1 MVGKNNSYLRESKS
15 NDHFKR
21 FSLRKLNIGVVSV
34 AIAAGFYFGN
44 GATAQAATTT
54 AQAATTETSTAIT
67 NEQVEHQDSN
77 TISNSNPAINSGT
90 APDSKA
96 ITASASADSGQPMFD
111 LVTVPTESNTVPTE
125 SNTVPTESNND
136 QKPQSNVDLS
146 LWKWQTADST
156 KGYNGIKLTGYTGA
170 VDENATIYVP
180 NNVDFIKAGKI
191 KAGQSVY
198 LGDLSNIRNCRRLI
212 IDNHDGGKVIFVRN
226 PTGSIPTFTS
236 ETLEYIDVSGA
247 DTHLLT
253 DMSKMFFDAPNLKR
267 IVGLENFDTSHVQSF
282 ELMFGWDPQLMD
294 IGDLSKWDV
303 SKVENFN
310 EMFQLD
316 KNLTNIGNLD
326 NWDVSKA
333 KSFENMFMGT
343 EKLKSIGSLKD
354 WQVKNVTDMP
364 GMFLLSSIVGV
375 DMSNWDV
382 SSLKDVSYM
391 FAYNY
396 NPRFTN
402 LELPNFSKAKLENW
416 LQAFLDDNYL
426 ENINISGWDFVDD
439 LNYNKEVHDAADG
452 ADNLF
457 DKWLS
462 TSGVNGL
469 TVNTIGAKW
478 PSDLDLMPENSDFD
492 YNPQYGVTGNGISR
506 LIDFE
511 GADKYIDDIKY
522 SEKPTPLVV
531 LTDNQTL
538 LGYNKQRSESNR
550 PNEITL
556 VNKNSKVIGQ
566 YQMPIFYTSIDDIK
580 KQISQYEDEFTQN
593 YRKQNNDPKATFTFT
608 LVDPETHQ
616 ELTEKNLTPAQL
628 VMATYLVRQ
637 NAKATVT
644 YIDQTTGK
652 TLTVKTLKGHTL
664 EDTGYNT
671 ASDIEHYVDNGY
683 ALVGDT
689 SKGAKIIF
697 DDDDAADQA
706 YTVTL
711 KHGTVTVTP
720 SDNVTE
726 GNPINKDANG
736 AKWPAG
742 ATKSVL
748 QHDVKRNVTYV
759 IANGKQT
766 APASVNDSLHYEA
779 AATVDKVTGQVV
791 KTVWSNAQ
799 DFKDVATPAVKGYT
813 ADKQNVS
820 DKNIAHDHADIKHYV
835 DNGYALVGDTSKGAK
850 IIFDDDDAAD
860 QAYTVTLKHGTV
872 TVTPGDPKMPA
883 DVLPDNPGKKYPSG
897 VAKDDLNK
905 TVKRTINI
913 TTPDG
918 KTQTAEFTR
927 SATVDEVTDEV
938 TYGPWSK
945 NVVLES
951 VDVPNIPGYVPS
963 ASVPEIT
970 VTPNDQDMTINITY
984 KKLDSGKAADQ
995 GGNASNGGS
1004 TTGQSAQNGHSG
1016 QTQNNAGAQQ
1026 LPQTG
1031 NANNEKGALGLAGA
1045 MFAAGLGLGFGSKK
1059 KCHED

>member
-1 MVGKNNSYLRESKS
+1 MSESKHSRECFNNMVGKNNSYLRESKS

-44 GATAQAATTT
+44 GATAQA
-54 AQAATTETSTAIT
+54 ETSTTIQ
-67 NEQVEHQDSN
+67 NQQGSN
-77 TISNSNPAINSGT
+77 TNVSASNGNSAISGT
-90 APDSKA
+90 TPAPA
-96 ITASASADSGQPMFD
+96 TAS
-111 LVTVPTESNTVPTE
+111 VPETPDYSEIKNE
-125 SNTVPTESNND
+125 

-198 LGDLSNIRNCRRLI
+198 LDDLSDIRNCRRLI

-226 PTGSIPTFTS
+226 PTGSIPTFIS
-236 ETLEYIDVSGA
+236 EYLEYIDVSGA

-326 NWDVSKA
+326 NWDVSQA

-439 LNYNKEVHDAADG
+439 LNYNKELHDAADG

-556 VNKNSKVIGQ
+556 VDKNGKVIEQ
-566 YQMPIFYTSIDDIK
+566 YQMPIFYTSIAQIK

-593 YRKQNNDPKATFTFT
+593 YPKATFTFT

-616 ELTEKNLTPAQL
+616 ELTEKQIENLTPAQL

-637 NAKATVT
+637 NAKATVDKSQLQKD
-644 YIDQTTGK
+644 IDQGTQIKKNDKYRNADVYQQKALDDAIKNGQDVLNDPKADQKKVDNADKAITDALNG
-652 TLTVKTLKGHTL
+652 LKGQPTDKSQL
-664 EDTGYNT
+664 QKGKDDNNKGDQPTNPT
-671 ASDIEHYVDNGY
+671 TPTKPDDNKSNKPVTPTNPAKPDNGNK
-683 ALVGDT
+683 GTDT
-689 SKGAKIIF
+689 P
-697 DDDDAADQA
+697 
-706 YTVTL
+706 
-711 KHGTVTVTP
+711 VTP
-720 SDNVTE
+720 SKPTDNKGDQPTTPTIPAQPDH
-726 GNPINKDANG
+726 GNASISGQAGHK
-736 AKWPAG
+736 PA
-742 ATKSVL
+742 TS
-748 QHDVKRNVTYV
+748 
-759 IANGKQT
+759 
-766 APASVNDSLHYEA
+766 
-779 AATVDKVTGQVV
+779 
-791 KTVWSNAQ
+791 
-799 DFKDVATPAVKGYT
+799 
-813 ADKQNVS
+813 
-820 DKNIAHDHADIKHYV
+820 
-835 DNGYALVGDTSKGAK
+835 DNGTQNGNNNG
-850 IIFDDDDAAD
+850 INN
-860 QAYTVTLKHGTV
+860 GTQN
-872 TVTPGDPKMPA
+872 G
-883 DVLPDNPGKKYPSG
+883 NG
-897 VAKDDLNK
+897 NK
-905 TVKRTINI
+905 TVNTN
-913 TTPDG
+913 
-918 KTQTAEFTR
+918 
-927 SATVDEVTDEV
+927 VTDNGNGDKTVNTNV
-938 TYGPWSK
+938 TDNGNGDK
-945 NVVLES
+945 TVNTNVT
-951 VDVPNIPGYVPS
+951 DNGNGNK
-963 ASVPEIT
+963 T
-970 VTPNDQDMTINITY
+970 VNTNVTNN
-984 KKLDSGKAADQ
+984 
-995 GGNASNGGS
+995 GNGDNS
-1004 TTGQSAQNGHSG
+1004 
-1016 QTQNNAGAQQ
+1016 QNNKQA

-1031 NANNEKGALGLAGA
+1031 NTKNDAAVAGLGLAGLLA
-1045 MFAAGLGLGFGSKK
+1045 MLGLGGLKK
-1059 KCHED
+1059 KRN

>member
-44 GATAQAATTT
+44 GATAQAATT
-54 AQAATTETSTAIT
+54 ETSTAIKT
-67 NEQVEHQDSN
+67 EQVEQQHSNTTEQVEQQHSN
-77 TISNSNPAINSGT
+77 TIVAATASASNSKSAIQNGT
-90 APDSKA
+90 DSDSKA
-96 ITASASADSGQPMFD
+96 ITASASADSGLPIFD
-111 LVTVPTESNTVPTE
+111 LVTLPTES
-125 SNTVPTESNND
+125 SNN

-156 KGYNGIKLTGYTGA
+156 KGYNGIKLTGYTGD
-170 VDENATIYVP
+170 VDETATIYVP

-198 LGDLSNIRNCRRLI
+198 LGDLSDIKNCRRLI
-212 IDNHDGGKVIFVRN
+212 IDNHDGGKVTFVRN

-253 DMSKMFFDAPNLKR
+253 DMSRMFYESPNLKR

-282 ELMFGWDPQLMD
+282 ELMFGLNPQLMD

-310 EMFQLD
+310 EMFQWD

-326 NWDVSKA
+326 NWDVSQA
-333 KSFENMFMGT
+333 KSFEMMFMGT
-343 EKLKSIGSLKD
+343 KKLESIGSLKD

-382 SSLKDVSYM
+382 SSLRDVSYM

-439 LNYNKEVHDAADG
+439 LNYNKYFHDAGDE

-492 YNPQYGVTGNGISR
+492 YNPKYGVTENNGINRAIS
-506 LIDFE
+506 FE
-511 GADKYIDDIKY
+511 GEGDGEYIKDIKY

-616 ELTEKNLTPAQL
+616 ELTKKQIENLTPAQL

-671 ASDIEHYVDNGY
+671 ASDI
-683 ALVGDT
+683 
-689 SKGAKIIF
+689 
-697 DDDDAADQA
+697 
-706 YTVTL
+706 
-711 KHGTVTVTP
+711 
-720 SDNVTE
+720 
-726 GNPINKDANG
+726 
-736 AKWPAG
+736 
-742 ATKSVL
+742 
-748 QHDVKRNVTYV
+748 
-759 IANGKQT
+759 
-766 APASVNDSLHYEA
+766 
-779 AATVDKVTGQVV
+779 
-791 KTVWSNAQ
+791 
-799 DFKDVATPAVKGYT
+799 
-813 ADKQNVS
+813 
-820 DKNIAHDHADIKHYV
+820 KHYV
-835 DNGYALVGDTSKGAK
+835 DNGYVLVSDSTSGAE
-850 IIFDDDDAAD
+850 IVFDNDDAKD
-860 QAYTVTLKHGTV
+860 QTFEVRLKHGTI
-872 TVTPGDPKMPA
+872 TVTPDDPKMPA

-905 TVKRTINI
+905 TVKQTINI

-918 KTQTAEFTR
+918 KTQTITQKAEFTR
-927 SATVDEVTDEV
+927 SATVDEVTDAV

-1059 KCHED
+1059 KCHEDQMKQ

>member
-1 MVGKNNSYLRESKS
+1 M
-15 NDHFKR
+15 
-21 FSLRKLNIGVVSV
+21 NIGVVSV

-44 GATAQAATTT
+44 GATAQAATT
-54 AQAATTETSTAIT
+54 ETSTAIKT
-67 NEQVEHQDSN
+67 EQVEQQHSN
-77 TISNSNPAINSGT
+77 TIVAATASASNSKSAIQNGT
-90 APDSKA
+90 DSDSKA
-96 ITASASADSGQPMFD
+96 ITASASADSGLPIFD
-111 LVTVPTESNTVPTE
+111 LVTLPTES
-125 SNTVPTESNND
+125 SNN

-156 KGYNGIKLTGYTGA
+156 KGYNGIKLTGYTGD
-170 VDENATIYVP
+170 VDETATIYVP

-198 LGDLSNIRNCRRLI
+198 LGDLSDIKNCRRLI
-212 IDNHDGGKVIFVRN
+212 IDNHDGGKVTFVRN

-253 DMSKMFFDAPNLKR
+253 DMSRMFYESPNLKR

-282 ELMFGWDPQLMD
+282 ELMFGLNPQLMD

-310 EMFQLD
+310 EMFQWD

-326 NWDVSKA
+326 NWDVSQA
-333 KSFENMFMGT
+333 KSFEMMFMGT
-343 EKLKSIGSLKD
+343 KKLESIGSLKD

-382 SSLKDVSYM
+382 SSLRDVSYM

-439 LNYNKEVHDAADG
+439 LNYNKYFHDAGDE

-492 YNPQYGVTGNGISR
+492 YNPKYGVTENNGINRAIS
-506 LIDFE
+506 FE
-511 GADKYIDDIKY
+511 GEGDGEYIKDIKY

-616 ELTEKNLTPAQL
+616 ELTKKQIENLTPAQL

-637 NAKATVT
+637 NAKATVDKSQLQKD
-644 YIDQTTGK
+644 IDQGTQIK
-652 TLTVKTLKGHTL
+652 QNDKYRNADADQQK
-664 EDTGYNT
+664 
-671 ASDIEHYVDNGY
+671 
-683 ALVGDT
+683 AL
-689 SKGAKIIF
+689 
-697 DDDDAADQA
+697 DDAIKNGQDVLNDPKADQA
-706 YTVTL
+706 AI
-711 KHGTVTVTP
+711 
-720 SDNVTE
+720 D
-726 GNPINKDANG
+726 
-736 AKWPAG
+736 
-742 ATKSVL
+742 
-748 QHDVKRNVTYV
+748 
-759 IANGKQT
+759 
-766 APASVNDSLHYEA
+766 EA
-779 AATVDKVTGQVV
+779 
-791 KTVWSNAQ
+791 
-799 DFKDVATPAVKGYT
+799 
-813 ADKQNVS
+813 
-820 DKNIAHDHADIKHYV
+820 
-835 DNGYALVGDTSKGAK
+835 
-850 IIFDDDDAAD
+850 
-860 QAYTVTLKHGTV
+860 
-872 TVTPGDPKMPA
+872 
-883 DVLPDNPGKKYPSG
+883 
-897 VAKDDLNK
+897 VAK
-905 TVKRTINI
+905 
-913 TTPDG
+913 
-918 KTQTAEFTR
+918 
-927 SATVDEVTDEV
+927 
-938 TYGPWSK
+938 
-945 NVVLES
+945 LEQAMEA
-951 VDVPNIPGYVPS
+951 IQ
-963 ASVPEIT
+963 AR
-970 VTPNDQDMTINITY
+970 
-984 KKLDSGKAADQ
+984 
-995 GGNASNGGS
+995 
-1004 TTGQSAQNGHSG
+1004 
-1016 QTQNNAGAQQ
+1016 NAGAADNGGNNQSGNSQNAAIAANGENNTLAVGQEQNSQSNADNQQ
-1026 LPQTG
+1026 NGQPNAKTLPQTG
-1031 NANNEKGALGLAGA
+1031 NQEGAWRTVLTGLIATILGSLGL
-1045 MFAAGLGLGFGSKK
+1045 MLGKK
-1059 KCHED
+1059 KGQDDEEKN

>member
-44 GATAQAATTT
+44 GATAQAATP
-54 AQAATTETSTAIT
+54 EMSTASET
-67 NEQVEHQDSN
+67 KQVEQQKSN
-77 TISNSNPAINSGT
+77 TPDSDSASNSKSAIQSGT
-90 APDSKA
+90 DSDSKA
-96 ITASASADSGQPMFD
+96 ITGADSGQLE
-111 LVTVPTESNTVPTE
+111 LVTVPTES
-125 SNTVPTESNND
+125 
-136 QKPQSNVDLS
+136 QKTQSNVDLS

-198 LGDLSNIRNCRRLI
+198 LDDLSDIRNCRRLI

-226 PTGSIPTFTS
+226 PTGSIPTFIS
-236 ETLEYIDVSGA
+236 EYLEYIDVSGA

-303 SKVENFN
+303 SQVENFN
-310 EMFQLD
+310 EMFQVD

-326 NWDVSKA
+326 NWDVSQA

-439 LNYNKEVHDAADG
+439 LNYNKYFHDAADG

-556 VNKNSKVIGQ
+556 VDKNRKVIGQ
-566 YQMPIFYTSIDDIK
+566 YQMPIFYTSIDHIK
-580 KQISQYEDEFTQN
+580 KQISQYKDEFTQN

-608 LVDPETHQ
+608 LVDPKTHQ
-616 ELTEKNLTPAQL
+616 ELTEKQIENLTPAQL

-652 TLTVKTLKGHTL
+652 TLTVKTLKGYTL

-671 ASDIEHYVDNGY
+671 ASDIKNYVDNGY
-683 ALVGDT
+683 DLVSDT
-689 SKGAKIIF
+689 SNGAKIIF

-711 KHGTVTVTP
+711 KHGTITVTP
-720 SDNVTE
+720 
-726 GNPINKDANG
+726 
-736 AKWPAG
+736 
-742 ATKSVL
+742 
-748 QHDVKRNVTYV
+748 
-759 IANGKQT
+759 
-766 APASVNDSLHYEA
+766 
-779 AATVDKVTGQVV
+779 
-791 KTVWSNAQ
+791 
-799 DFKDVATPAVKGYT
+799 
-813 ADKQNVS
+813 
-820 DKNIAHDHADIKHYV
+820 
-835 DNGYALVGDTSKGAK
+835 
-850 IIFDDDDAAD
+850 
-860 QAYTVTLKHGTV
+860 
-872 TVTPGDPKMPA
+872 
-883 DVLPDNPGKKYPSG
+883 
-897 VAKDDLNK
+897 KDDLNK
-905 TVKRTINI
+905 TVKRTIKI

-918 KTQTAEFTR
+918 KTQTITQKAEFTR

-938 TYGPWSK
+938 ISYGNWTLATGSAK
-945 NVVLES
+945 DWGQFNVPQLDGFIS
-951 VDVPNIPGYVPS
+951 YVDGNAAKEVAEENVT
-963 ASVPEIT
+963 ADTADVT
-970 VTPNDQDMTINITY
+970 VEVTY
-984 KKLDSGKAADQ
+984 KNSDNN
-995 GGNASNGGS
+995 GNNTNPGDDGNHNTNPGDNGNHNTNPGDNGNHN
-1004 TTGQSAQNGHSG
+1004 TNPGNNNGINNGTQNGNNNG
-1016 QTQNNAGAQQ
+1016 INNGTQNGNGNKTVNTNVTDNGNGDNSQNNKQA

-1031 NANNEKGALGLAGA
+1031 NTKNDAAVAGLGLAGLLA
-1045 MFAAGLGLGFGSKK
+1045 MLGLGGLKK
-1059 KCHED
+1059 KRN

>member
-1 MVGKNNSYLRESKS
+1 MSESKHLRECFNNMVGKNNSYLRESKS

-44 GATAQAATTT
+44 GATAQAATPETST
-54 AQAATTETSTAIT
+54 VIRTEQRTEQRDPNTNVAATTPA
-67 NEQVEHQDSN
+67 
-77 TISNSNPAINSGT
+77 SNSNPAIKSDTDSG
-90 APDSKA
+90 SK
-96 ITASASADSGQPMFD
+96 SAGADSDQLD
-111 LVTVPTESNTVPTE
+111 VPTES
-125 SNTVPTESNND
+125 
-136 QKPQSNVDLS
+136 QKTQSNVDLS

-170 VDENATIYVP
+170 VDANATIYVP

-191 KAGQSVY
+191 KDGQSVY
-198 LGDLSNIRNCRRLI
+198 LDDLSDIRNCRRLI

-253 DMSKMFFDAPNLKR
+253 DMSRMFYESPNLKR

-282 ELMFGWDPQLMD
+282 ELMFGLAPQLMD

-310 EMFQLD
+310 EMFQWD

-326 NWDVSKA
+326 NWDVSQA
-333 KSFENMFMGT
+333 KSFEMMFRGT
-343 EKLKSIGSLKD
+343 KKLESIGSLKD
-354 WQVKNVTDMP
+354 WQVKNVTDMG

-382 SSLKDVSYM
+382 SSLRNVSYM

-402 LELPNFSKAKLENW
+402 LELPNFSKAKLETW

-439 LNYNKEVHDAADG
+439 LNYNKDFHDAADG

-492 YNPQYGVTGNGISR
+492 YNPQYGVTDNGINRFSSY
-506 LIDFE
+506 E
-511 GADKYIDDIKY
+511 GLEEYTKAIKYIK
-522 SEKPTPLVV
+522 KPTPLVV
-531 LTDNQTL
+531 LTDNQIL

-556 VNKNSKVIGQ
+556 VDKNGKVIGQ

-644 YIDQTTGK
+644 YIDQTTGN
-652 TLTVKTLKGHTL
+652 TLTVKTLNGHTL

-671 ASDIEHYVDNGY
+671 ASDIKKYVDNGY
-683 ALVGDT
+683 DLVNDT
-689 SKGAKIIF
+689 SNGAKIIF

-711 KHGTVTVTP
+711 KHGTITVTP
-720 SDNVTE
+720 D
-726 GNPINKDANG
+726 
-736 AKWPAG
+736 
-742 ATKSVL
+742 
-748 QHDVKRNVTYV
+748 
-759 IANGKQT
+759 
-766 APASVNDSLHYEA
+766 
-779 AATVDKVTGQVV
+779 
-791 KTVWSNAQ
+791 
-799 DFKDVATPAVKGYT
+799 
-813 ADKQNVS
+813 
-820 DKNIAHDHADIKHYV
+820 
-835 DNGYALVGDTSKGAK
+835 
-850 IIFDDDDAAD
+850 
-860 QAYTVTLKHGTV
+860 
-872 TVTPGDPKMPA
+872 DPKMPA

-918 KTQTAEFTR
+918 KTQTITQKAEFTR

-938 TYGPWSK
+938 ISYGNWTLATGSAK
-945 NVVLES
+945 DWGQFNVPQLDGFIS
-951 VDVPNIPGYVPS
+951 YVDGNAAKEVAEENVT
-963 ASVPEIT
+963 ADTADVT
-970 VTPNDQDMTINITY
+970 VEVTY
-984 KKLDSGKAADQ
+984 KNSDNN
-995 GGNASNGGS
+995 GNNTNPGDDGNHNTNPGDNGNHNTNPGNNGNNNGINNG
-1004 TTGQSAQNGHSG
+1004 TQNGNDNKIVNTNVTDNG
-1016 QTQNNAGAQQ
+1016 NGDNGQNNKQA

-1031 NANNEKGALGLAGA
+1031 NTKNDAAVAGLGLAGLLA
-1045 MFAAGLGLGFGSKK
+1045 MFGLGGLKK
-1059 KCHED
+1059 KRN

>member
-1 MVGKNNSYLRESKS
+1 MSECKHLRECFNNMVGKNNSYLRESKS

-44 GATAQAATTT
+44 GATAQAATT
-54 AQAATTETSTAIT
+54 ETSTAIKT
-67 NEQVEHQDSN
+67 EQVEQQHSNTTEQVEQQHSN
-77 TISNSNPAINSGT
+77 TIVAATASASNSKSAIQNGT
-90 APDSKA
+90 DSDSKA
-96 ITASASADSGQPMFD
+96 ITASASADSGLPIFD
-111 LVTVPTESNTVPTE
+111 LVTLPTES
-125 SNTVPTESNND
+125 SNN

-198 LGDLSNIRNCRRLI
+198 LDDLSDIRNCRRLI

-226 PTGSIPTFTS
+226 PTGSIPTFES
-236 ETLEYIDVSGA
+236 EYLEYIDVSGA

-253 DMSKMFFDAPNLKR
+253 DMSRMFYGSPNLKR

-303 SKVENFN
+303 SQVENFN
-310 EMFQLD
+310 EMFQVD

-326 NWDVSKA
+326 NWDVSQA
-333 KSFENMFMGT
+333 KSFESMFMGT

-439 LNYNKEVHDAADG
+439 LNYNKELHDAADG

-556 VNKNSKVIGQ
+556 VDKNRKVIGQ
-566 YQMPIFYTSIDDIK
+566 YQMPIFYTSIDHIK
-580 KQISQYEDEFTQN
+580 KQISQYKDEFTQN

-616 ELTEKNLTPAQL
+616 ELTKRQIENLTPAQL

-637 NAKATVT
+637 NAKATVDKSQLQKD
-644 YIDQTTGK
+644 IDQGTQIKQNDKYRNADADQQKALDDAIKNGQAVLNDPKADQKKVDDADKAITDALNG
-652 TLTVKTLKGHTL
+652 LKGQPTKP
-664 EDTGYNT
+664 
-671 ASDIEHYVDNGY
+671 SKDNSQP
-683 ALVGDT
+683 T
-689 SKGAKIIF
+689 
-697 DDDDAADQA
+697 
-706 YTVTL
+706 
-711 KHGTVTVTP
+711 TP
-720 SDNVTE
+720 T
-726 GNPINKDANG
+726 
-736 AKWPAG
+736 
-742 ATKSVL
+742 
-748 QHDVKRNVTYV
+748 
-759 IANGKQT
+759 
-766 APASVNDSLHYEA
+766 
-779 AATVDKVTGQVV
+779 
-791 KTVWSNAQ
+791 
-799 DFKDVATPAVKGYT
+799 TPAK
-813 ADKQNVS
+813 
-820 DKNIAHDHADIKHYV
+820 
-835 DNGYALVGDTSKGAK
+835 
-850 IIFDDDDAAD
+850 
-860 QAYTVTLKHGTV
+860 
-872 TVTPGDPKMPA
+872 P
-883 DVLPDNPGKKYPSG
+883 
-897 VAKDDLNK
+897 
-905 TVKRTINI
+905 
-913 TTPDG
+913 
-918 KTQTAEFTR
+918 
-927 SATVDEVTDEV
+927 
-938 TYGPWSK
+938 
-945 NVVLES
+945 
-951 VDVPNIPGYVPS
+951 
-963 ASVPEIT
+963 
-970 VTPNDQDMTINITY
+970 
-984 KKLDSGKAADQ
+984 DSGKDDNKGTDNPAQPTKPSKGDDHKGTTTPTTPAKPSDSKDEGNKGNSQ
-995 GGNASNGGS
+995 PTTPTTPTTPAKPDHGNASI
-1004 TTGQSAQNGHSG
+1004 SG
-1016 QTQNNAGAQQ
+1016 QAGHKPATSDHGSQTTDSQATNKPTIVLPTDGKESGAATQGQYINVVSKDSVAAQAGIQAPAAPETTSVTFGTEEGTMMTREEYKAQQ
-1026 LPQTG
+1026 ANLPQTG
-1031 NANNEKGALGLAGA
+1031 NDNDKAVVALGVLAGMFGLGLA
-1045 MFAAGLGLGFGSKK
+1045 SKGK
-1059 KCHED
+1059 KEF

>member
-44 GATAQAATTT
+44 GATAQAATP
-54 AQAATTETSTAIT
+54 ETSTAIKT
-67 NEQVEHQDSN
+67 EQVEQQHSNTTEQVEQQHSN
-77 TISNSNPAINSGT
+77 TIVAATASASNNKSAIQNGT
-90 APDSKA
+90 DSDSKA
-96 ITASASADSGQPMFD
+96 ITASASADSGLPIFD
-111 LVTVPTESNTVPTE
+111 LVTLPTES
-125 SNTVPTESNND
+125 SNN

-156 KGYNGIKLTGYTGA
+156 KGYNGIKLTGYTGD
-170 VDENATIYVP
+170 VDDTATIYVP

-198 LGDLSNIRNCRRLI
+198 LGDLSYIRNCRRLI

-253 DMSKMFFDAPNLKR
+253 DMSGMFNDSPNLKR

-282 ELMFGWDPQLMD
+282 ELMFGLDPQLMD

-303 SKVENFN
+303 SKAENFN
-310 EMFQLD
+310 EMFQWD

-326 NWDVSKA
+326 NWDVSQA
-333 KSFENMFMGT
+333 KSFEMMFMGT
-343 EKLKSIGSLKD
+343 KKLESIGSLKD

-382 SSLKDVSYM
+382 SSLRDASYM

-396 NPRFTN
+396 NPHFTN

-416 LQAFLDDNYL
+416 LHAFLDDNYL

-439 LNYNKEVHDAADG
+439 LNNNKDFHDAGDG

-478 PSDLDLMPENSDFD
+478 PSDLDLMPKNSDFD
-492 YNPQYGVTGNGISR
+492 YNPKYGVTDSGINRFSSFDG
-506 LIDFE
+506 LE
-511 GADKYIDDIKY
+511 EYIKDIKY

-556 VNKNSKVIGQ
+556 VDKNGKVIGQ

-616 ELTEKNLTPAQL
+616 ELTKKQIENLTPAQL

-652 TLTVKTLKGHTL
+652 TLTVKTLKGYTL

-671 ASDIEHYVDNGY
+671 ASDIKHYVDNGY
-683 ALVGDT
+683 DLVSDT
-689 SKGAKIIF
+689 SNGAKIIF

-720 SDNVTE
+720 D
-726 GNPINKDANG
+726 
-736 AKWPAG
+736 
-742 ATKSVL
+742 
-748 QHDVKRNVTYV
+748 
-759 IANGKQT
+759 
-766 APASVNDSLHYEA
+766 
-779 AATVDKVTGQVV
+779 
-791 KTVWSNAQ
+791 
-799 DFKDVATPAVKGYT
+799 
-813 ADKQNVS
+813 
-820 DKNIAHDHADIKHYV
+820 
-835 DNGYALVGDTSKGAK
+835 
-850 IIFDDDDAAD
+850 
-860 QAYTVTLKHGTV
+860 
-872 TVTPGDPKMPA
+872 DPKMPA

-905 TVKRTINI
+905 TVKQTINI

-918 KTQTAEFTR
+918 KTQTITQKAEFTR

-984 KKLDSGKAADQ
+984 KKFDSGKAADQ

-1016 QTQNNAGAQQ
+1016 QTPNNAGAQQ

>member
-1 MVGKNNSYLRESKS
+1 MSECKHLRECFNNMVGKNNSYLRESKS

-44 GATAQAATTT
+44 GVT
-54 AQAATTETSTAIT
+54 AQAATTETSTAT
-67 NEQVEHQDSN
+67 KNEQVEPN
-77 TISNSNPAINSGT
+77 KPVEPNNSKN
-90 APDSKA
+90 
-96 ITASASADSGQPMFD
+96 
-111 LVTVPTESNTVPTE
+111 E
-125 SNTVPTESNND
+125 
-136 QKPQSNVDLS
+136 QKTQSNVDLS

-198 LGDLSNIRNCRRLI
+198 LDDLSDIRNCRRLI

-226 PTGSIPTFTS
+226 PTGSIPTFAS

-253 DMSKMFFDAPNLKR
+253 DMSRMFYESTSLKR

-282 ELMFGWDPQLMD
+282 ELMFGWDPKLMD

-326 NWDVSKA
+326 NWDVSQA
-333 KSFENMFMGT
+333 KSFEMMFMGT
-343 EKLKSIGSLKD
+343 EKLESIGSLKD

-382 SSLKDVSYM
+382 SSLRDVSYM

-396 NPRFTN
+396 NPHFTN
-402 LELPNFSKAKLENW
+402 LELPNFSKAKLETW

-439 LNYNKEVHDAADG
+439 LNYNKDFHNAADG

-492 YNPQYGVTGNGISR
+492 YNPKYGVTGDNGIGRWTS
-506 LIDFE
+506 FE
-511 GADKYIDDIKY
+511 GADEYTKDIKY

-556 VNKNSKVIGQ
+556 VDKNGKVIGQ

-616 ELTEKNLTPAQL
+616 ELTKRQIENLTPAQL

-652 TLTVKTLKGHTL
+652 TLTVKTLKGYTL

-671 ASDIEHYVDNGY
+671 ASDIKNYVDNGY
-683 ALVGDT
+683 DLVSDT
-689 SKGAKIIF
+689 SNGAKIIF

-711 KHGTVTVTP
+711 KHGTITVTP
-720 SDNVTE
+720 
-726 GNPINKDANG
+726 
-736 AKWPAG
+736 
-742 ATKSVL
+742 
-748 QHDVKRNVTYV
+748 
-759 IANGKQT
+759 
-766 APASVNDSLHYEA
+766 
-779 AATVDKVTGQVV
+779 
-791 KTVWSNAQ
+791 
-799 DFKDVATPAVKGYT
+799 
-813 ADKQNVS
+813 
-820 DKNIAHDHADIKHYV
+820 
-835 DNGYALVGDTSKGAK
+835 
-850 IIFDDDDAAD
+850 
-860 QAYTVTLKHGTV
+860 
-872 TVTPGDPKMPA
+872 
-883 DVLPDNPGKKYPSG
+883 
-897 VAKDDLNK
+897 KDDLNK
-905 TVKRTINI
+905 TVKRTIKI

-918 KTQTAEFTR
+918 KTQTITQKAEFTR

-938 TYGPWSK
+938 ISYGNWTLATGSAK
-945 NVVLES
+945 DWGQFNVPQLDGFIS
-951 VDVPNIPGYVPS
+951 YVDGNAAKEVAEENVT
-963 ASVPEIT
+963 ADTADVT
-970 VTPNDQDMTINITY
+970 VEVTY
-984 KKLDSGKAADQ
+984 KNSDNN
-995 GGNASNGGS
+995 GNNTNPGDDGNHNTNPGDNGNHNTNPGNNNGINNG
-1004 TTGQSAQNGHSG
+1004 TQNGNGNKTVNTNVTNNGNGDNS
-1016 QTQNNAGAQQ
+1016 QNNKQA

-1031 NANNEKGALGLAGA
+1031 NTKNDAAVAGLGLAGLLA
-1045 MFAAGLGLGFGSKK
+1045 MLGLGGLKK
-1059 KCHED
+1059 KRN

>member
-21 FSLRKLNIGVVSV
+21 FSLRKLNIGIVSV

-44 GATAQAATTT
+44 GATAQAAT
-54 AQAATTETSTAIT
+54 ASA
-67 NEQVEHQDSN
+67 
-77 TISNSNPAINSGT
+77 SNSNSANAVVLKSGT
-90 APDSKA
+90 DPASAASSVSAPVSETADASSDNNSSEPAFVSAASDSKA
-96 ITASASADSGQPMFD
+96 ITASASADSGLPIFD
-111 LVTVPTESNTVPTE
+111 LATLSTES
-125 SNTVPTESNND
+125 SNN
-136 QKPQSNVDLS
+136 QKPQRNVDLS

-170 VDENATIYVP
+170 VNDTATIYVP

-198 LGDLSNIRNCRRLI
+198 LGDLSYIRNCRRLI

-226 PTGSIPTFTS
+226 PTGSIPTFKS

-253 DMSKMFFDAPNLKR
+253 DMSRMFYESTNLKR

-326 NWDVSKA
+326 NWDVSQA
-333 KSFENMFMGT
+333 KSFEMMFMGT
-343 EKLKSIGSLKD
+343 EKLESIGSLKD

-382 SSLKDVSYM
+382 SSLRDVSYM

-396 NPRFTN
+396 NPHFTN
-402 LELPNFSKAKLENW
+402 LELPNFSKAKLETW

-439 LNYNKEVHDAADG
+439 LNYNKDFHDAGDA

-492 YNPQYGVTGNGISR
+492 YNPEYGVTENNGINRAIS
-506 LIDFE
+506 FE
-511 GADKYIDDIKY
+511 GEGDGEYIKDIKY

-556 VNKNSKVIGQ
+556 VDKNGKVVGQ
-566 YQMPIFYTSIDDIK
+566 YQMPIFYTSIDSIK
-580 KQISQYEDEFTQN
+580 KQIGQYEDEFTQN

-616 ELTEKNLTPAQL
+616 ELTEKQIENLTPAQL

-644 YIDQTTGK
+644 YIDQTTGR
-652 TLTVKTLKGHTL
+652 TLTVKPLTGHTL
-664 EDTGYNT
+664 EDTGYKT
-671 ASDIEHYVDNGY
+671 ASDIKHYVDNGY
-683 ALVGDT
+683 DLVGDT
-689 SKGAKIIF
+689 SKGAEIIF

-711 KHGTVTVTP
+711 KHGTITVTP
-720 SDNVTE
+720 SNNVTE

-820 DKNIAHDHADIKHYV
+820 DKNIAHDHADIKEVVTYAPDAQKATVTYIDQTTGKTLTVKPLTGHTLEDTGYNTASDIKHYV
-835 DNGYALVGDTSKGAK
+835 DNGYVLVSDSTNGAE
-850 IIFDDDDAAD
+850 IVFDNDDAKD
-860 QAYTVTLKHGTV
+860 QTFEVRLKHGTI
-872 TVTPGDPKMPA
+872 TVTPDDPKMPA

-918 KTQTAEFTR
+918 KTQ
-927 SATVDEVTDEV
+927 
-938 TYGPWSK
+938 
-945 NVVLES
+945 
-951 VDVPNIPGYVPS
+951 
-963 ASVPEIT
+963 
-970 VTPNDQDMTINITY
+970 TINITY